1 MFFGEQLRRLRIE
14 KGLSQQQLAEQL
26 YVDRSTLASW
36 ETGRRVPDAAMIAQL
51 SAQLSTDVSVLL
63 RAAEAPAA
71 RPRVILVDDESIIL
85 NGNLSVLRKAIPGAE
100 VTGFTVPAEALA
112 FARTQSVEL
121 AFLDIEMGRISGLD
135 VCRELLE
142 IQPRTNVVFVTAYPD
157 YALDAWGSGA
167 CGFVLKPLT
176 PEAVQSQLQ
185 RLRYPIRGWEQV

>member
-1 MFFGEQLRRLRIE
+1 MYFGEQLRRLRIE

-51 SAQLSTDVSVLL
+51 SGQLSTDVSVLL
-63 RAAEAPAA
+63 RAAEAPAK
-71 RPRVILVDDESIIL
+71 RPRVILVDDERIIL
-85 NGNLSVLRKAIPGAE
+85 NGNLSVLRKAMPGAE